1 LTLGN
6 LRRVSSFIEELCE
19 QKSQRAGNLPLK
31 RYAPTQDYKVEG
43 TAESEYA
50 LNSAL
55 DEARATLVSAEAAGI
70 GGLTVRLLHEHVFI
84 SETVLRVIKKTAS
97 APLATNA
104 DSCI

>member
-1 LTLGN
+1 MLDRINDIFERLIH
-6 LRRVSSFIEELCE
+6 V
-19 QKSQRAGNLPLK
+19 
-31 RYAPTQDYKVEG
+31 TQDYKVEG

-70 GGLTVRLLHEHVFI
+70 WGLTVRLLHEHVFI